1 VQLSETGVL
10 LPRDTRHWSPSPPRL
25 GRRDP
30 RKSYWLGL
38 RSPISPILLQ
48 REPVVELAH
57 PPLLLS
63 KSYPAGT
70 CEYAN
75 IA

>member
-25 GRRDP
+25 CPARST
-30 RKSYWLGL
+30 KIVWLGL
-38 RSPISPILLQ
+38 RSPNQFRSCSSVNL
-48 REPVVELAH
+48 VVELAIL
-57 PPLLLS
+57 PAAIQID
-63 KSYPAGT
+63 PAGHVQN
-70 CEYAN
+70 AN